1 MQFDLPQ
8 MLKKRPR
15 QFWGMLRS
23 RATKDLA
30 IPTADFVKHN
40 ESIFFDSSIAP
51 D

>member
-1 MQFDLPQ
+1 MQFDLPL

-15 QFWGMLRS
+15 QFWGILRS

-30 IPTADFVKHN
+30 IPTAEFVKYN

-51 D
+51 E